1 MKVMATI
8 GTSVYIRVFKIGF
21 PWELLKGGAPSEW
34 KLLSSM
40 LQEFAVVSN
49 IPIVGGVSVAK
60 GSQENS
66 LLQ

>member
-1 MKVMATI
+1 
-8 GTSVYIRVFKIGF
+8 
-21 PWELLKGGAPSEW
+21 
-34 KLLSSM
+34 M